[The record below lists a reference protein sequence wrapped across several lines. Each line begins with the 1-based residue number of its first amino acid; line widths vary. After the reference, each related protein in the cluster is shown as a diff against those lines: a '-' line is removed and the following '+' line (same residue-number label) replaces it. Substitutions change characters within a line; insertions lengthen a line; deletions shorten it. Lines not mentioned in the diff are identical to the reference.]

1 MKEREET
8 EDTKDPSLPL
18 LTLPIECTIKRPIID
33 GFQNLRCLWKRLDK
47 TLQSILSSKTTVLRS
62 VPFRNCCTLLAL
74 PISPK
79 LMDGF

>member
-62 VPFRNCCTLLAL
+62 VPFRSGIVARSLLCL
-74 PISPK
+74 Y
-79 LMDGF
+79 LLN